1 MQNWTLTA
9 DEVRALPLDE
19 LALRVLASAQ
29 DAWNWRNWLLEVR
42 QDHYPR
48 DPETVQ
54 LLAEAWGWLQ
64 AKCLIAWT
72 VDQSAAEAFTTTRRG
87 REFLRHGAHWLQ
99 AVERLD
105 VDLVPELE
113 FTARPQFLRGD
124 YETAAFTAMKEVEVQ
139 VRRRA
144 GLSDSMVGTKLM
156 QEAFRPPKNP
166 RDQAGPLW
174 RDDLDPGES
183 VAQMELFKG
192 AIGLFKNPSSHRRV
206 DYSDPTEAA
215 ETVLLADLLL
225 RLLRKIPE
233 GPFAGEGADLHGD

>member
-1 MQNWTLTA
+1 MHGWTLTG

-19 LALRVLASAQ
+19 LALRVLTSAQ
-29 DAWNWRNWLLEVR
+29 HSWNWRNWLLEVR
-42 QDHYPR
+42 QGRYSR
-48 DPETVQ
+48 EPEVVQ
-54 LLAEAWGWLQ
+54 VLAEAWGWLQ
-64 AKCLIAWT
+64 AKCLIAWA
-72 VDQSAAEAFTTTRRG
+72 VDQDSFGAFTTTRRG
-87 REFLRHGAHWLQ
+87 HEFLRRGARWLR

-105 VDLVPELE
+105 IDLVPELE

-124 YETAAFTAMKEVEVQ
+124 YETAAFTAMKEVVVQ

-144 GLSDSMVGTKLM
+144 QLSDSLVGTKLM

-166 RDQAGPLW
+166 GDTAGPLW
-174 RDDLDPGES
+174 RADLDPGES

-206 DYSDPTEAA
+206 DFSDATEAV

-225 RLLRKIPE
+225 RLLRKIS
-233 GPFAGEGADLHGD
+233 D